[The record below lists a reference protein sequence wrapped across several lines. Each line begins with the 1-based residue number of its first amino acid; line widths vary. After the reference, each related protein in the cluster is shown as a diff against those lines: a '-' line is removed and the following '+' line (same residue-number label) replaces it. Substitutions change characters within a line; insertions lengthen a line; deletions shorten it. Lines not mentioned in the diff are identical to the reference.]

1 MSILAIAITVLG
13 EIVHQEKEVI
23 APIRVDPDLIA
34 GQDKNIE
41 TIVSIGTINHAHMIK
56 NTTQTPETDKI
67 HLINNKTTIDK
78 DLEVTHLL
86 EIIIT
91 TETVFQLEED
101 SNAKADQTVETTHF
115 TQKVMPSV

>member
-1 MSILAIAITVLG
+1 
-13 EIVHQEKEVI
+13 
-23 APIRVDPDLIA
+23 
-34 GQDKNIE
+34 
-41 TIVSIGTINHAHMIK
+41 MIK

-91 TETVFQLEED
+91 AKTVFQIEED
-101 SNAKADQTVETTHF
+101 SNTKTDQTAGITHF
-115 TQKVMPSV
+115 TQKLMLSI

>member
-1 MSILAIAITVLG
+1 MYSTSIHPITIAEGIAHPETEATV
-13 EIVHQEKEVI
+13 Q
-23 APIRVDPDLIA
+23 ARVDPDLIA

-41 TIVSIGTINHAHMIK
+41 TIASIGTINHAHMIK

-86 EIIIT
+86 EVIIT
-91 TETVFQLEED
+91 TEIAFQLEED
-101 SNAKADQTVETTHF
+101 
-115 TQKVMPSV
+115 

>member
-1 MSILAIAITVLG
+1 
-13 EIVHQEKEVI
+13 
-23 APIRVDPDLIA
+23 
-34 GQDKNIE
+34 
-41 TIVSIGTINHAHMIK
+41 MIK

-91 TETVFQLEED
+91 AKTVFQIEED
-101 SNAKADQTVETTHF
+101 SNTKTAQTAGITHF
-115 TQKVMPSV
+115 TKEHML